1 MWQAIRASSAAPGYF
16 QEFVLGKELHQVW
29 NVLKRFLLEQNV
41 IVGTAKMK
49 ISYLVVILKF
59 FCSTAEDP
67 FKVYFPHINLPY
79 MWLLID
85 GKVCKEITKRSSRV
99 WNCHRDDRTMHHSL
113 KALKAFASFQS
124 IPKTLLFLKERCQ
137 RPLLSTVFFFSL
149 NCVCVCVWMRVD
161 LLQSVRPISL
171 EAVSWFMIGSLSPEV
186 VIHSKHRECDDDV
199 EWPYSAVLEGNWS
212 FSLIS
217 HETEMLNWAPVRHTH
232 CLKAS

>member
-1 MWQAIRASSAAPGYF
+1 MPGVRSHYLGDCKHKMWQAIRASSAAPGYF

-41 IVGTAKMK
+41 IVRTAKMK

-149 NCVCVCVWMRVD
+149 NCVCVYGCVWICFNLSDPLAWRQSPDSWLVLC
-161 LLQSVRPISL
+161 LLRLLFIRS
-171 EAVSWFMIGSLSPEV
+171 
-186 VIHSKHRECDDDV
+186 
-199 EWPYSAVLEGNWS
+199 
-212 FSLIS
+212 
-217 HETEMLNWAPVRHTH
+217 TENVMMM
-232 CLKAS
+232 